1 MTTAE
6 ATARGEAQA
15 VRACWSCRGPAP
27 ARERFCPTCGLVQE
41 PVAGDHF
48 ARLDLEP
55 GFDIDA
61 ADVER
66 RYFALQR
73 QFHPDRFAAR
83 SAKEKALSLRHAT
96 ALNEAYKV
104 LKDPLGRAEHLLSLA
119 GRPVRADGAETV
131 NDPELLMEA
140 MELRE
145 QLAEADSAAAVDALL
160 AETRANSTALE
171 RQLGR
176 AFAAGDFAAAQKLAL
191 RLRYAA
197 KLIDEARERR
207 RRFDP

>member
-1 MTTAE
+1 
-6 ATARGEAQA
+6 
-15 VRACWSCRGPAP
+15 VP
-27 ARERFCPTCGLVQE
+27 ARDRFCPTCALVQE
-41 PVAGDHF
+41 PAAGDHF

-55 GFDIDA
+55 GFDLDA

-73 QFHPDRFAAR
+73 QFHPDRFASR
-83 SAKEKALSLRHAT
+83 TPKEKALSLRHAT

-104 LKDPLGRAEHLLSLA
+104 LKDPLARAEHLLALA

-131 NDPELLMEA
+131 SDPELLMEA

-145 QLAEADSAAAVDALL
+145 QLAEAASAAAVDALI
-160 AETRANSTALE
+160 AESRAGAAALE
-171 RQLGR
+171 QQISR
-176 AFAAGDFAAAQKLAL
+176 AFAANDFAAAQKLAL
-191 RLRYAA
+191 RLRYVR

-207 RRFDP
+207 QRLDK

>member
-1 MTTAE
+1 MSTAE
-6 ATARGEAQA
+6 ATARSMEA
-15 VRACWSCRGPAP
+15 VRTCWSCRGPVP
-27 ARERFCPTCGLVQE
+27 VRERFCPTCSLVQE
-41 PVAGDHF
+41 PAAGDHF

-55 GFDIDA
+55 GFDLDPA
-61 ADVER
+61 EVER

-73 QFHPDRFAAR
+73 QFHPDRFAAKTP
-83 SAKEKALSLRHAT
+83 KEKALSLRHAT

-104 LKDPLGRAEHLLSLA
+104 VKDPLARAEHLLTLA

-131 NDPELLMEA
+131 KDPELLMEA

-145 QLAEADSAAAVDALL
+145 QLAEAASATAVDALL
-160 AETRANSTALE
+160 AQSRDGATSLE

-176 AFAAGDFAAAQKLAL
+176 AFAAGDLGAAHKLAL
-191 RLRYAA
+191 RLRYAR

-207 RRFDP
+207 QRLGA

>member
-1 MTTAE
+1 MNTAE
-6 ATARGEAQA
+6 ATTRGTEA
-15 VRACWSCRGPAP
+15 VRACWSCRGPVP
-27 ARERFCPTCGLVQE
+27 VRERFCPTCSLVQE
-41 PVAGDHF
+41 PAAGDHF
-48 ARLDLEP
+48 GRLDFP
-55 GFDIDA
+55 AGFDLDPA
-61 ADVER
+61 EVER

-73 QFHPDRFAAR
+73 QFHPDRFAAK

-104 LKDPLGRAEHLLSLA
+104 LKDPLARAEHLLSLG

-145 QLAEADSAAAVDALL
+145 QLAEAESVAAVDALL
-160 AETRANSTALE
+160 MQSRGTATTLE
-171 RQLGR
+171 QQLGR
-176 AFAAGDFAAAQKLAL
+176 AFAAGDLTAAHKLAL
-191 RLRYAA
+191 RLRYAR

-207 RRFDP
+207 QRLDK